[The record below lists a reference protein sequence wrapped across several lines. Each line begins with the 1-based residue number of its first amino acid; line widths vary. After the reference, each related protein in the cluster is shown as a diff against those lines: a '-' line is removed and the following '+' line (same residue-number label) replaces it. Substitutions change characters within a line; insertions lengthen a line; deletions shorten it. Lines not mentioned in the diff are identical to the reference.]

1 MPSWS
6 STCILSMIY
15 KTPLSAPR
23 EKESGGEV
31 VSVSV
36 ALQFSHA
43 CVPVS
48 PGAEKCV
55 RHTWEHD
62 SGTFHHG
69 LCECKSLRRCVC
81 AFSCVSM
88 HNEEVDIC
96 ISSWLHF
103 PGLSLMALCS
113 RAELFLSTYFMTSC
127 AHATLLLLN
136 NITSPLSTV
145 WRVATLTLSAFFTLW
160 IVSVSL
166 SYCTCFSILLNM

>member
-1 MPSWS
+1 MHQEKKKVGERLFLFLLRYS
-6 STCILSMIY
+6 SRVHVCPCLREQKSVLD
-15 KTPLSAPR
+15 TP
-23 EKESGGEV
+23 
-31 VSVSV
+31 
-36 ALQFSHA
+36 
-43 CVPVS
+43 
-48 PGAEKCV
+48 
-55 RHTWEHD
+55 WEHD

-69 LCECKSLRRCVC
+69 LCERKSLRRCVC